1 MILNAT
7 LSYKFLGGNKKY
19 KPRDSN
25 LNYVDHCAS
34 LLSREKNN
42 ETKGKKVQNI
52 LKIHQVKRLHFI
64 FCGFGD
70 YRGRLQQKS
79 KSSVKE
85 SFSVAWNICVI
96 SEHKAFKSEI

>member
-19 KPRDSN
+19 KSRDSN

-42 ETKGKKVQNI
+42 ETKGKK
-52 LKIHQVKRLHFI
+52 KYKT
-64 FCGFGD
+64 
-70 YRGRLQQKS
+70 S
-79 KSSVKE
+79 
-85 SFSVAWNICVI
+85 
-96 SEHKAFKSEI
+96 